1 VETFMTKRR
10 LGRTDIFIEPLVLGT
25 NVFGW
30 TADEKT
36 SFAVLDAFVAEGFT
50 AIDTADVYSLW
61 VPGNRSESE
70 KIIGRWLKAR
80 GNRDKVQILT
90 KVGSDLGQGKND
102 LSAAWI
108 EKAANDSLTRLQT
121 DYIDL
126 YQSHWPDPTVTHEE
140 TLGAYDKLIKA
151 GKVRFIGA
159 SNFDET
165 LLSEALSTSA
175 ARGLPRY
182 ETLQNE
188 FNLYTRSKF
197 EGPIQDLVLEEGLS
211 GLAYFSLASGFLSGK
226 YRSAADFGKSPRGGG
241 MSKYLDDTG
250 RRILAAQDTVSQRT
264 GASLAEI
271 ALAWVNAQRGMAAP
285 IASATS
291 IEQLASLARGARLTL
306 SPNDLALLTE
316 AGAG

>member
-1 VETFMTKRR
+1 MTKRR

-30 TADEKT
+30 TADENT

-70 KIIGRWLKAR
+70 KIIGRWLSTR

-90 KVGSDLGQGKND
+90 KVGSDMGQGKND

-151 GKVRFIGA
+151 GKARFIGA

-165 LLSEALSTSA
+165 LLSEALSIA
-175 ARGLPRY
+175 AATGLRRY

-188 FNLYTRSKF
+188 YTLYTRSKF
-197 EGPIQDLVLEEGLS
+197 EGPVQDLVLTEGLS
-211 GLAYFSLASGFLSGK
+211 GLADFSLASGFLTGK
-226 YRSAADFGKSPRGGG
+226 YRRDADFGKSPRGGS
-241 MSKYLDDTG
+241 MSKYLDDKG
-250 RRILAAQDTVSQRT
+250 RRILAAEDMVSART

-271 ALAWVNAQRGMAAP
+271 ALAWVNAQRGIAAP

-291 IEQLASLARGARLTL
+291 IEQLGSLARGARLTL
-306 SPNDLALLTE
+306 SPNDVALLTE
-316 AGAG
+316 AGAA

>member
-1 VETFMTKRR
+1 MTKRR

-25 NVFGW
+25 NVIGW

-80 GNRDKVQILT
+80 SNRDKVQILT

-108 EKAANDSLTRLQT
+108 GRAANDSLSRLQT

-151 GKVRFIGA
+151 GKVRFVGA

-197 EGPIQDLVLEEGLS
+197 EGPIQDLVIKAGLS

-241 MSKYLDDTG
+241 MSKYLDDKG
-250 RRILAAQDTVSQRT
+250 RRILTALDTVSERT

-291 IEQLASLARGARLTL
+291 IEQLGSLARGARLTL

-316 AGAG
+316 AGSA

>member
-1 VETFMTKRR
+1 MTKRR

-25 NVFGW
+25 NVIGW

-36 SFAVLDAFVAEGFT
+36 SCAVLDAFVAEGFT

-61 VPGNRSESE
+61 VPGNKSESE

-90 KVGSDLGQGKND
+90 KVGSDMGQGKNS

-108 EKAANDSLTRLQT
+108 EKAATDSLTRLQT

-151 GKVRFIGA
+151 GRVRFIGA

-165 LLSEALSTSA
+165 LLREALSTSE
-175 ARGLPRY
+175 ARALPRY

-188 FNLYTRSKF
+188 YNLYTRSKF
-197 EGPIQDLVLEEGLS
+197 EGPIQDLVLKEGLS

-226 YRSAADFGKSPRGGG
+226 YRSAADFGKSARGGG
-241 MSKYLDDTG
+241 MSKYLDDKG
-250 RRILAAQDTVSQRT
+250 RRILAAQDTVSERT
-264 GASLAEI
+264 GASPAEI
-271 ALAWVNAQRGMAAP
+271 ALAWVNAQRGIAAP

-306 SPNDLALLTE
+306 SPNDLALLTD
-316 AGAG
+316 AGAA